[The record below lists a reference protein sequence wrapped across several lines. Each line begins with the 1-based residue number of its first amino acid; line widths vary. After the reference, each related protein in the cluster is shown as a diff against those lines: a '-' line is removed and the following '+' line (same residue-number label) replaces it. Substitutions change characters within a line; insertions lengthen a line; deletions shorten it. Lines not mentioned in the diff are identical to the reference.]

1 MTLDETEI
9 ASVIKGRCPEF
20 PEDTAIGLWLSIV
33 VAFSIRLYP
42 EDPAGRIAW
51 AGTCGWN
58 TIGRLMEA
66 RGPTPLREVLLHLHI
81 GGTEGPADALGR

>member
-1 MTLDETEI
+1 MRVLDEAEI
-9 ASVIKGRCPEF
+9 ASVIKGRCPEY

-58 TIGRLMEA
+58 IGIA
-66 RGPTPLREVLLHLHI
+66 RGPTPIGEVLLRLSL
-81 GGTEGPADALGR
+81 GGTEGPADVIGR